1 MGCTNFFHFAD
12 WNMNDMNMNTFS
24 CSSQNLE
31 DENRPK
37 LENFLGVNHQE
48 HKYQLTM
55 YQDSEASASNNGLP
69 MITNWLTNS
78 PAPPHAAESSE
89 AAAPAAAAQTLSL
102 SMSTGSQSS
111 SPLPSDNKLG
121 NAAAEGGA
129 AIESV
134 PRRSIDTFGQ
144 RTSIY
149 RGVTRLVNQSPLC
162 NNNLYFV
169 CVCVFE

>member
-1 MGCTNFFHFAD
+1 
-12 WNMNDMNMNTFS
+12 MNDVSMNTFS
-24 CSSQNLE
+24 CSSHTLE

-37 LENFLGVNHQE
+37 LENFLGVTVNQE
-48 HKYQLTM
+48 HKYQVSM
-55 YQDSEASASNNGLP
+55 YQDSEVATNNGSNGLP

-89 AAAPAAAAQTLSL
+89 AAAPSAAQTLSL

-111 SPLPSDNKLG
+111 SPLPPDPKLPLE
-121 NAAAEGGA
+121 AAAA
-129 AIESV
+129 AVESV

-149 RGVTRLVNQSPLC
+149 RGVTRLIILNL
-162 NNNLYFV
+162 NLYL
-169 CVCVFE
+169 